1 MCMPSL
7 PRSCF
12 DGLILSC
19 MAPGCNCSEL
29 CFFSMDTRRI
39 RWRLLRF
46 AIEIFKHYLT
56 RFALSHASPTCF
68 KVRAVSIRAHAHDA
82 NFTAAQRDSTLV
94 RHTPKKMQAYWKKRE
109 QQAGRARQRCALK
122 RDDA

>member
-29 CFFSMDTRRI
+29 CFFSMDTQDQMETLEVCDRDFQT
-39 RWRLLRF
+39 LLDQVC
-46 AIEIFKHYLT
+46 LT
-56 RFALSHASPTCF
+56 DVL
-68 KVRAVSIRAHAHDA
+68 
-82 NFTAAQRDSTLV
+82 
-94 RHTPKKMQAYWKKRE
+94 
-109 QQAGRARQRCALK
+109 
-122 RDDA
+122 